1 MICRSCKSK
10 KIHIIVDLGH
20 TPPSNAF
27 LNKRDL
33 RNNEIFYPL
42 KIFVCSNCWLVQ
54 TLNVLD
60 NKSLFNNNYPYLSSY
75 SDTLLSHV
83 QDYTNKIIKRFKF
96 NNSNSF
102 LEIASNDGY
111 LQDRFAASGLELLG
125 IEPTSLAANIAK
137 SKGHKV
143 IKKFFG
149 LEYSKDLVK
158 KKGKFD
164 LIIAN
169 NVFAHVPDI
178 NDFMLGIKV
187 CLSKNGVVTIENPS
201 VINLVE
207 KNQFDTIYHEHFSY
221 LSLTSVEFIAKNN
234 MLDVFD
240 VEESFIHGGSIR
252 YYLQH
257 KNTQRYKKSERVTKL
272 KEFEFSK
279 GSKDI
284 KTYAGF
290 RENCKKIKVDFLKFL
305 YLKISKGKK
314 FAAYGAAAK
323 GNTFLNY
330 CGLKEDIIQFI
341 VDRNPKK
348 IGLYA
353 PGSHIPIVDEDYLI
367 KMKPD
372 YVIILPWN
380 LKREIKDQLKYV
392 RNWKAK
398 FICAI
403 PRLEIF

>member
-54 TLNVLD
+54 TLDVLD

-125 IEPTSLAANIAK
+125 IEPTSLAANVAK

-149 LEYSKDLVK
+149 LEFFEICDVALTPKPLQ
-158 KKGKFD
+158 
-164 LIIAN
+164 N
-169 NVFAHVPDI
+169 
-178 NDFMLGIKV
+178 
-187 CLSKNGVVTIENPS
+187 E
-201 VINLVE
+201 
-207 KNQFDTIYHEHFSY
+207 SY
-221 LSLTSVEFIAKNN
+221 L
-234 MLDVFD
+234 
-240 VEESFIHGGSIR
+240 
-252 YYLQH
+252 
-257 KNTQRYKKSERVTKL
+257 
-272 KEFEFSK
+272 
-279 GSKDI
+279 KDNQ
-284 KTYAGF
+284 YGF
-290 RENCKKIKVDFLKFL
+290 KI
-305 YLKISKGKK
+305 
-314 FAAYGAAAK
+314 
-323 GNTFLNY
+323 
-330 CGLKEDIIQFI
+330 
-341 VDRNPKK
+341 
-348 IGLYA
+348 
-353 PGSHIPIVDEDYLI
+353 
-367 KMKPD
+367 M
-372 YVIILPWN
+372 
-380 LKREIKDQLKYV
+380 
-392 RNWKAK
+392 
-398 FICAI
+398 
-403 PRLEIF
+403 